1 MVLDV
6 FRAAEAP
13 FAVKEIEKA
22 AGAKKGLHPMQ
33 IKDLV
38 VALVDDGKVG
48 MRMPLSPPLPR
59 VSGGSDCLATR
70 KIPAAPRQCHP
81 DTAAPPSSTRQ
92 VNSEKIGQ
100 STYYWSFPS
109 EASVKVRAEGERL
122 EQEHSSLAERKASLE
137 AEVKQRQA
145 AAGPSEDAERERLQA
160 VLQNLEAKEA
170 DLGRQLRAASA
181 CDPEKYRKMKE
192 GATTARDSANR
203 WIENIWALQSWMNK
217 KFSGRENELKLH
229 FKSQGVPDDLDTFE

>member
-1 MVLDV
+1 MAPRGMSAEEKKAVVLDV

-38 VALVDDGKVG
+38 VALVDDGKV
-48 MRMPLSPPLPR
+48 
-59 VSGGSDCLATR
+59 
-70 KIPAAPRQCHP
+70 
-81 DTAAPPSSTRQ
+81 
-92 VNSEKIGQ
+92 NSEKIGA
-100 STYYWSFPS
+100 STYYWSFPA
-109 EASVKVRAEGERL
+109 EASAKVRAEGERL
-122 EQEHSSLAERKASLE
+122 DQERNSLSERKASLE
-137 AEVKQRQA
+137 AEVSQRRA

-160 VLQNLEAKEA
+160 VLQSLEAKEA
-170 DLGRQLRAASA
+170 DLGRELRAASA
-181 CDPEKYRKMKE
+181 CDPEKYHKMKE

-217 KFSGRENELKLH
+217 KFSGREDELKLH